1 MDNEMRKGEENTGAG
16 ILVVWQTA
24 VEVSSHD
31 AVYFFPRIPWSRCKC
46 PDLSHL
52 NRHCPSL

>member
-24 VEVSSHD
+24 VEVSSHG
-31 AVYFFPRIPWSRCKC
+31 AVYFFPRIP
-46 PDLSHL
+46 
-52 NRHCPSL
+52 